1 MEYRRPERRQFR
13 RYAFSFKLIPSSPKR
28 IFGGYALISILKS
41 VDDLTRL
48 EELEKREALSSVIRD
63 CYSLAIHSAAHYAV
77 EVDPRQ
83 AAELRQN
90 LQQIEDQSR
99 AAVSADQFRAA
110 QSSFRGELREYR
122 DKSSAQLVKLRKE
135 VENAT
140 AAMTIFAETVSSN
153 GENHEQEIA
162 VQLRALEAAAKM
174 DNIAAIRG
182 GIGHVVGAIE
192 ASVQQIQRG
201 NQLVVAQLQ
210 DEIRVLHLQIE
221 QERKALF
228 TDRAS
233 GAWNRQKIDIHLD
246 NLLRQNQPFCLLLV
260 SVRNLKRLDTQ
271 HSRTVVEG
279 TLKALV
285 TRFAAMLEDDAVIGR
300 WTEDQFVA
308 ILDVPAGNA
317 IPLSAEATRKLTG
330 SYAVQENGLSQKV
343 TVQATAGVID
353 RPAGANSATFLEKLE
368 QLAGA
373 ISGK

>member
-1 MEYRRPERRQFR
+1 M
-13 RYAFSFKLIPSSPKR
+13 
-28 IFGGYALISILKS
+28 ISILKS
-41 VDDLTRL
+41 VDDLSRL
-48 EELEKREALSSVIRD
+48 EELEKREALSSAIRE
-63 CYSLAIHSAAHYAV
+63 CYTLAIHSAAHYAV

-122 DKSSAQLVKLRKE
+122 DKSSAQLVKLRQE

-153 GENHEQEIA
+153 GENHEQEVAI
-162 VQLRALEAAAKM
+162 QLRALEAAAQK
-174 DNIAAIRG
+174 DNLAEIRG
-182 GIGHVVGAIE
+182 SIGSVVGAIE
-192 ASVQQIQRG
+192 SSVKQIQRG

-353 RPAGANSATFLEKLE
+353 RPAGTNAATFLEKLA